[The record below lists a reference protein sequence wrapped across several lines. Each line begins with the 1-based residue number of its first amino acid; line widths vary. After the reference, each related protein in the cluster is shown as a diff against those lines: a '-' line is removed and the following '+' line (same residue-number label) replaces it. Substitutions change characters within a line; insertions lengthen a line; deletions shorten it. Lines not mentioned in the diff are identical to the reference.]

1 MLCQE
6 QDSGVSGVGTGTGN
20 KGSVTLGS
28 SGQIVTQL
36 GAAFYQREREWVLMR
51 NMNEGRQ

>member
-6 QDSGVSGVGTGTGN
+6 QESGVSGVGTGTGN
-20 KGSVTLGS
+20 KGFVTLGS

>member
-6 QDSGVSGVGTGTGN
+6 QESGVSGVGTGTGN
-20 KGSVTLGS
+20 KGCVTLGS

-36 GAAFYQREREWVLMR
+36 GAAFYQRERVGIDE
-51 NMNEGRQ
+51 EHE